1 MKFLDDHTSNSNGQ
15 SNHSNNKSSHK
26 LLFRKDNASINTE
39 ISNKLAMN
47 NNNLN
52 SPNKLNTNH
61 NTNHNTNTTNLKE
74 LKDRKN
80 KRLIKISKNIKGLI
94 TKEVDKFNSLRQ
106 FISSKINNMGK
117 VIGSMELVNKY

>member
-1 MKFLDDHTSNSNGQ
+1 M
-15 SNHSNNKSSHK
+15 
-26 LLFRKDNASINTE
+26 LFRKDNASINTE